1 MQLVATGAQDIWLTG
16 NPIVTYFK
24 VVYRRHT
31 NFAMESIR
39 QSFDCSPDFGKT
51 LTSLISRNGDLIS
64 SIYFQATLPDIPANT
79 DNQIYTAWTDNIGHH
94 LLKRIDL
101 EVGGQLIDRQYGDW
115 LEIWSQLSVP
125 AGQMAGYREMIGQ
138 DPPGPLGL
146 NLGLQRDRASAILP
160 GRTIY
165 VPLQFWFCRNVGL
178 ALPLIALQYHEVKI
192 TVELRPL
199 KELIACFD
207 TQATG
212 NTVSYPLP
220 IMDELIDPALWVDY
234 IFLDVEERRRFAQ
247 VTHEYLVEQIQL
259 NTFTFPGAS
268 TNNEVTL
275 DLHLENPVKELIWV
289 AQYQAGVTNGHV
301 QWSNYTDRSSVNYPT
316 FGKGILNL
324 ESLGSIIYDSLASK
338 RGSSINL
345 QTATNPTHTLP
356 PGGLNPVLN
365 GRVILNGNDRFSIQD
380 GNYFNLIQPFRHHTN
395 IPVSPGINVYSF
407 SLKPELHQP
416 SGTCNFSRIDKKQ
429 LILTLRS
436 GSNQSI
442 LPTDDS
448 IAVNFIQSDV
458 TVRVYGVNYN
468 IFRVMSGMG
477 AIAYTK

>member
-24 VVYRRHT
+24 IVYRRHT

-39 QSFDCSPDFGKT
+39 QTFDCTPDFGKT
-51 LTSLISRNGDLIS
+51 LVSLISRNGDLIS
-64 SIYFQATLPDIPANT
+64 SVYFQATLPDIPANP

-94 LLKRIDL
+94 LFKRIDL
-101 EVGGQLIDRQYGDW
+101 EIGGQLIDRQYGDW
-115 LEIWSQLSVP
+115 LEIWSQLTIP
-125 AGQMAGYREMIGQ
+125 AGQMLGYREMIGQ

-146 NLGLQRDRASAILP
+146 NMGLQRDRSDSVLP

-165 VPLQFWFCRNVGL
+165 VPLKFWFCRNVGL

-192 TVELRPL
+192 VLELRPI

-212 NTVSYPLP
+212 STVSRQLPL
-220 IMDELIDPALWVDY
+220 MGSLIDPGLWVDY

-247 VTHEYLVEQIQL
+247 TTHEYLIEQLQR
-259 NTFTFPGAS
+259 NTFTIPGSSGAE
-268 TNNEVTL
+268 TTL
-275 DLHLENPVKELIWV
+275 DLHLEHPVKELIWV

-324 ESLGSIIYDSLASK
+324 ASLGGIMYDALSSK
-338 RGSSINL
+338 RGASTNL
-345 QTATNPTHTLP
+345 QTTTNPTHVLP
-356 PGGLNPVLN
+356 PGCLNPVLT
-365 GRVILNGNDRFSIQD
+365 GRVILNGNDRFATQY
-380 GNYFNLIQPFRHHTN
+380 GNYFNMMQPFRHHTN
-395 IPVSPGINVYSF
+395 IPSSPGINVYSF
-407 SLKPELHQP
+407 AVKPELHQP
-416 SGTCNFSRIDKKQ
+416 SGACNFSRIDRKQ

-436 GSNQSI
+436 GANHSVLSA
-442 LPTDDS
+442 DDN
-448 IAVNFIQSDV
+448 IASNFIQSDIS
-458 TVRVYGVNYN
+458 VRVYAVNYN
-468 IFRVMSGMG
+468 IFRIMSGMG
-477 AIAYTK
+477 ALAYSK